1 MKIFLA
7 AALLAALT
15 FAPAA
20 LAQHGHSG
28 QSQHQQHSQPQH
40 QQHTQHAH
48 GSFGREHPTHF
59 RRGDYR
65 YFHGH
70 QAYFFGGYWWGCGM
84 WPDWFFDGDV
94 FFLVGDDG
102 EWYAYSIGHP
112 GLFIRVVRY

>member
-1 MKIFLA
+1 MKTLLA

-28 QSQHQQHSQPQH
+28 HSNGHQGHAQAQ

-70 QAYFFGGYWWGCGM
+70 QAYFFGGYWWGCGI
-84 WPDWFFDGDV
+84 WPDWFFMDQVYFEIGE
-94 FFLVGDDG
+94 GG
-102 EWYAYSIGHP
+102 EWYAYSFARP
-112 GLFIRVVRY
+112 NLRIRVFIF